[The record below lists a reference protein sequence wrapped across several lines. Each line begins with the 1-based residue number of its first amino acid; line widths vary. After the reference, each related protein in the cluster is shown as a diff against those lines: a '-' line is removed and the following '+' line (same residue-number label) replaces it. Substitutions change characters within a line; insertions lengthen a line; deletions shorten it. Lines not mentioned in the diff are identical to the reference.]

1 MDDDYDIARLLRIWD
16 TEQYIDLADGVFDYC
31 YSKREEL
38 TYWSYW
44 SPVKMMLHHEASHQ
58 EIIVKQDLWMQHTI
72 ERYRQDKDRM
82 CLLFTAIE
90 ELSCERRRKA
100 VEKFLSL
107 NANPDTFERLPLEPP
122 HWGGTGSMI
131 PYMQDRIEYLR
142 SLLPLV
148 SGIKY
153 LKHKQRIEQEID
165 CWKER
170 IRSEEVRELLESW
183 YH

>member
-1 MDDDYDIARLLRIWD
+1 
-16 TEQYIDLADGVFDYC
+16 
-31 YSKREEL
+31 
-38 TYWSYW
+38 
-44 SPVKMMLHHEASHQ
+44 
-58 EIIVKQDLWMQHTI
+58 MQHTI
-72 ERYRQDKDRM
+72 ERYEHDKDRM

-107 NANPDTFERLPLEPP
+107 NANPDVFERLPLEPL
-122 HWGGTGSMI
+122 HWGGNGSMI
-131 PYMQDRIEYLR
+131 PYMQERIEYLR

-153 LKHKQRIEQEID
+153 LKQKQRIEQEID